1 MTYEFS
7 GVVSNIFDIVQ
18 VSATFRKREF
28 VVTLETVVGDKTF
41 VDHVKFELKQDRVEL
56 LNSNSSIG
64 IGDSVKVSFNIKGNR
79 WVKEDRVSYFT
90 VLEAWKI
97 EKLGSSAAPSASAS
111 GEEIEDDLPF

>member
-28 VVTLETVVGDKTF
+28 VVTLETAVGEKTF

-56 LNSNSSIG
+56 LNSIA